1 MSRVSLILPT
11 TPGDPRPDSAVLAYR
26 SALEAA
32 GHETE
37 ILVVTGPGIEAAS
50 PPTEIARGVVA
61 THAGL
66 ASAAMAGLEAARGD
80 ILIVLD
86 PCLGYDPADL
96 PRIAAPLASGAADLV
111 VASRAL
117 TARWTGRLL
126 GRVARPFTGSTDPL
140 SGMVGVT
147 RSALSTTFHTF
158 RAVGAKFSL
167 EMLSKVEGRRVDVAV
182 KTSGATRRDRP
193 GLDEVRHLKRLAD
206 HRWGNASRL
215 IQFCFVGASG
225 AVVDLFCYWLFQKVF
240 ATTTLAN
247 YVVYPTKVN
256 WSLTAAGSAAILV
269 AMLWNF
275 MLNRRL
281 TFSYARGGS
290 LPKQCAAYLASNLP
304 GVLVSLAIRLLLPR
318 KVAFF
323 NVHKLAAAV
332 VGIVVA
338 TGLSFSMSRWVVFRR
353 NPKDDAR
360 EAEERASGGS
370 ADGMMRERVRVA
382 PE

>member
-11 TPGDPRPDSAVLAYR
+11 NPGDPRPDTAALAYR
-26 SALEAA
+26 SALKAA
-32 GHETE
+32 GYEVE
-37 ILVVTGPGIEAAS
+37 ILVATGPGMESAS
-50 PPTEIARGVVA
+50 PLSEIARSVVA

-86 PCLGYDPADL
+86 PYLGYDPADL
-96 PRIAAPLASGAADLV
+96 ARIVAPLASGAADLV
-111 VASRAL
+111 IASRAL
-117 TARWTGRLL
+117 RSGRIGRML
-126 GRVARPFTGSTDPL
+126 GHVARPFTGSTDPL
-140 SGMVGVT
+140 SGLVGVT
-147 RSALSTTFHTF
+147 RSSLFATFHTF

-240 ATTTLAN
+240 ATTALVN

-256 WSLTAAGSAAILV
+256 WSLAGAGCSAILV

-290 LPKQCAAYLASNLP
+290 FPKQCAAYVASNLP

-323 NVHKLAAAV
+323 NAHKLAAAV

-353 NPKDDAR
+353 KPADDGSTAN
-360 EAEERASGGS
+360 EKWSDLS
-370 ADGMMRERVRVA
+370 ADGMRSERIRVA
-382 PE
+382 AE